1 MPVYNIPQSQCLSFV
16 LFLVKDLVLLVDSG
30 CHRGQWPMAIVG
42 NVFPDEHGTVRQVI
56 IETRSGKFRR
66 DVRKLCM
73 LEETKIDGDQ

>member
-1 MPVYNIPQSQCLSFV
+1 
-16 LFLVKDLVLLVDSG
+16 
-30 CHRGQWPMAIVG
+30 MAIVG

-73 LEETKIDGDQ
+73 LEETNIDGDQ